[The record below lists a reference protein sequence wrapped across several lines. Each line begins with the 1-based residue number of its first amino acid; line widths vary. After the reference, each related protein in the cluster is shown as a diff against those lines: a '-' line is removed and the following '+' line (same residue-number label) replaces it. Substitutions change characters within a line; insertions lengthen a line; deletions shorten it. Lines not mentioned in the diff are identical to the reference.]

1 MSTSSSSIID
11 RLFGAGAHFGFR
23 KSRRHPTVVPFL
35 FTSKEG
41 NDIFD
46 LEKSAVQLAT
56 ASAVLEEAAKNG
68 KVILFVG
75 TKDEVGAIVKRQAE
89 LVGVPYVVNRWIGG
103 MMTNF
108 SEIKKRILRLETL
121 IREKESGELD
131 RKYTKKERVLIN
143 REVTKLQF
151 NFGGIATITRPVD
164 LMVIVDPRHDSIAL
178 EEAKDLKIPTVA
190 IMSSDCDVSQVT
202 YPVLVNDAL
211 QSSVSLVLSEFTS
224 AIERGKAAFVP
235 KPVAP
240 RPAISTSTTSA
251 PARINRRP
259 RTAS

>member
-1 MSTSSSSIID
+1 MSISSSSLID
-11 RLFGAGAHFGFR
+11 KLFEAGAHFGFR

-46 LEKSAVQLAT
+46 LEQSASQIQTAT
-56 ASAVLEEAAKNG
+56 AVLEEAAKNG

-75 TKDEVGAIVKRQAE
+75 TKDEVSATVKRHAE
-89 LVGVPYVVNRWIGG
+89 MVSVPYVVNRWIGG

-108 SEIKKRILRLETL
+108 SEIKKRLLRLETL
-121 IREKESGELD
+121 IHEKESGELD

-178 EEAKDLKIPTVA
+178 EEAKDRKIPTIA
-190 IMSSDCDVSQVT
+190 IMSSDCDISQVT
-202 YPVLVNDAL
+202 YPILVNDAL
-211 QSSVSLVLSEFTS
+211 QSSVTLVLDELTS
-224 AIERGKAAFVP
+224 AIERGKVSYVP
-235 KPVAP
+235 KPATP
-240 RPAISTSTTSA
+240 KTTPNISATTSTTYT
-251 PARINRRP
+251 NRRP
-259 RTAS
+259 RTA

>member
-1 MSTSSSSIID
+1 MSTSTSSLID

-46 LEKSAVQLAT
+46 LEQSAAQLQTAT
-56 ASAVLEEAAKNG
+56 AVLEEAAKNG

-75 TKDEVGAIVKRQAE
+75 TKDEVSAVVKHYAT
-89 LVGVPYVVNRWIGG
+89 LVEVPYVVNRWIGG

-164 LMVIVDPRHDSIAL
+164 LMVIVDPRHDSIAMD
-178 EEAKDLKIPTVA
+178 EAKDLKIPTVA
-190 IMSSDCDVSQVT
+190 IMSSDCDVSRVT

-211 QSSVSLVLSEFTS
+211 QSSVALVLGEFTT

-240 RPAISTSTTSA
+240 RPTSTSGSST
-251 PARINRRP
+251 PVRNNRRP
-259 RTAS
+259 RTAA